1 MKRLCVYGG
10 SRTGERPEYAAAAR
24 DLARAMVER
33 GVGLVNGGGGI
44 GLMGVMADEI
54 LAGGGEVAGVIPT
67 FMEERE
73 LAHRGLTELHVV
85 DSMHQRKAKMIELS
99 DALVAVPGGVG
110 TLDELYEAVT
120 WRGLGLHDCP
130 CGLLNVAGY
139 FDSQVTFLD
148 RAVADGFVAREAR
161 DGLVVSATGAEL
173 LDGLGFPAG

>member
-10 SRTGERPEYAAAAR
+10 SRTGERPEYAQAAR
-24 DLARAMVER
+24 ELARELVAR
-33 GVGLVNGGGGI
+33 DVGLVNGGGGV
-44 GLMGVMADEI
+44 GMMGVMANEI
-54 LAGGGEVAGVIPT
+54 LAAGGEVIGVIPT

-85 DSMHQRKAKMIELS
+85 DTMHQRKAKMIELS

-120 WRGLGLHDCP
+120 WRGLGLHECP

-139 FDSQVTFLD
+139 FDGQIAFLE
-148 RAVADGFVAREAR
+148 RGAADGFVAPETVA
-161 DGLVVSATGAEL
+161 GLVVATSAGEL
-173 LDGLGFPAG
+173 LDGLGL